1 MLDHPGRTVR
11 RLSIGVI
18 VGPKQAALGT
28 IPSLQRELKHLR
40 RSVSH
45 RDTGAAAQAW
55 EEPGMQERFE
65 GAQTLSEFMAGAEQ
79 NQDMWRSIH
88 ARASIGEE
96 ILEAARQ
103 LPAKRHLLVLLEDW
117 CGDAFNS
124 VPWLARLADAVP
136 DRLELRVL
144 RRDENLDLMDAHL
157 SPTGG
162 RAIPV
167 VMVLDEDY
175 EEIGWWGSRPA
186 PLTKWFE
193 ETGRDLEKDER
204 YRQIR
209 LWYARD
215 RGVST
220 LTEVL
225 ALAGALADAP
235 LAPAAGAD

>member
-1 MLDHPGRTVR
+1 MPRDMQTRYE
-11 RLSIGVI
+11 S
-18 VGPKQAALGT
+18 A
-28 IPSLQRELKHLR
+28 QR
-40 RSVSH
+40 
-45 RDTGAAAQAW
+45 
-55 EEPGMQERFE
+55 
-65 GAQTLSEFMAGAEQ
+65 LSEFIDTAEQ
-79 NQDMWRSIH
+79 NRELWASIH
-88 ARASIGEE
+88 QRAAIDDE
-96 ILEAARQ
+96 ILALARQ
-103 LPAKRHLLVLLEDW
+103 LPAKRHLLVLVEDW

-124 VPWLARLADAVP
+124 VPWLARLADEVP
-136 DRLELRVL
+136 ERLELRVL

-186 PLTKWFE
+186 ELQAWFE
-193 ETGRDLEKDER
+193 DNRDTLERSEL
-204 YRQIR
+204 YRLMR

-225 ALAGALADAP
+225 QVA
-235 LAPAAGAD
+235 AAGVAL